1 MRIFVT
7 NYPRREFPRCGTG
20 AFTIIEML
28 VAMAV
33 LSLILVLTVEI
44 ISNTGTAIRSADGQ
58 RGSSSAA
65 RVAMD
70 RLSADFS
77 TAMLTG
83 GATAI
88 VSTPPAASEI
98 RFVCLSR
105 ARDVG
110 SLVVPRGAVVAYSL
124 RDVTESVG
132 GSNLT
137 YQTLMRGD
145 GRMVFTAGTS
155 TLATVFQNLSQTV
168 PPLAFMTWEPVGSG
182 LVQFHISYVLDDGT
196 VTQTP
201 PSYSMVSPQN
211 GTRVGFLNNLPLGA
225 GFLAVAFAP
234 ENSPVSSPHSGRYV
248 KSLIITVAAVDPDV
262 LARATSAQLTAAK
275 TTLGTPTGTETALAK
290 WQGELKNIG
299 FQPIKESIRF
309 YQRTLSVP

>member
-1 MRIFVT
+1 
-7 NYPRREFPRCGTG
+7 
-20 AFTIIEML
+20 ML

-44 ISNTGTAIRSADGQ
+44 VSNTGTAIRSADGQ
-58 RGSSSAA
+58 RNSSSAA

-88 VSTPPAASEI
+88 VSTDPAKSEI

-105 ARDVG
+105 AREVG
-110 SLVVPRGAVVAYSL
+110 SPVVPRGAVVAYSL
-124 RDVTESVG
+124 RDVTESIG
-132 GSNLT
+132 GTNVT

-145 GRMVFTAGTS
+145 GRMVFTRGAS
-155 TLATVFQNLSQTV
+155 TLAIVFRNLSQSV
-168 PPLAFMTWEPVGSG
+168 PPAMTWEPVGSG
-182 LVQFHISYVLDDGT
+182 LVKFHVSYVLDDGT

-201 PSYSMVSPQN
+201 PTYSMVSPQT
-211 GTRVGFLNNLPLGA
+211 GARVGFLNGLDLGA

-234 ENSPVSSPHSGRYV
+234 ENSPVSGNHVGRFV
-248 KSLIITVAAVDPDV
+248 QSLIVTVAAVDPAS
-262 LARATSAQLTAAK
+262 LAKATSAQLSAAVA
-275 TTLGTPTGTETALAK
+275 TLEIPSEGETALAK
-290 WQGELKNIG
+290 WQSELADID
-299 FQPIKESIRF
+299 FEPIRESIRF